1 MEKRLDKK
9 EEKAI
14 EEVTLENVEVL
25 EESVTPGGLGFDCSY
40 HGLIGFG
47 C

>member
-1 MEKRLDKK
+1 MQKKFEKD
-9 EEKAI
+9 EKVM

-25 EESVTPGGLGFDCSY
+25 EETLTPGGLGFDCSY
-40 HGLIGFG
+40 HGWIGFG